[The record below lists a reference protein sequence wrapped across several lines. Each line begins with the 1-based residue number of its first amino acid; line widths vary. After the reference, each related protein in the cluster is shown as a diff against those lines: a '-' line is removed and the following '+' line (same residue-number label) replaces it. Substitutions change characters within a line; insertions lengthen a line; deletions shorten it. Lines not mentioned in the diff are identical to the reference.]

1 MLQKYSPLRNLAR
14 NRKSLVEIHGIL
26 QKTRSEVESKKSELR
41 ELVGDHYRS
50 VLESSD
56 HIRAMSECAS
66 MVAQK
71 AEKADELIAT
81 MRELAASPPVEVG
94 EGSPAADDSEF
105 LLCERLAELLDLPE
119 RVRDLVADFSF
130 VEAARVA
137 LVDAPS
143 LQAEVQQLL
152 DASASP
158 LPGFDVHGLIA
169 QQAAFYRS
177 LPRQVASGCVDAFD
191 EAELTPSGSA
201 EAFVAHLLLD
211 DAAQHDEPLGAG
223 VLELACRVSVHLEG
237 ALEKGIRFRLQA
249 LASNEATLAGQAAM
263 QTSDDVEKAAVFAAV
278 AVIQTLLCLRLLYL
292 GIGHR
297 RVIVAGIL
305 LWLRSWTVKSTL
317 GPVSDVKC
325 AEERVVAQRLRQARL
340 RMGRIYLHTITVAL
354 VFTLVSIQTN
364 IVLDRPRWMPAVTT
378 WTLIGSTGLVA
389 LPCLL
394 PGILK
399 ASTLDGFM
407 VVLQGSMTVIASPLG
422 SNLPQGVFV
431 SLACL
436 ALVRIPAACFATLTA
451 LPITCCLAHSGMM
464 MLRGMVELTSTD
476 DDGNSKVMAYGAI
489 WGELFSCITMVGA
502 AFLVQASL
510 KTTVRRGLQY
520 GDAATELCAA
530 TSLLRLTCDAV
541 LELDEAIASHVELDR
556 SKYRDCC

>member
-1 MLQKYSPLRNLAR
+1 MLQKYSPLRNLAKGK
-14 NRKSLVEIHGIL
+14 KSLVEIHGIL
-26 QKTRSEVESKKSELR
+26 QKTRSEVEAKKSELR

-81 MRELAASPPVEVG
+81 MRELAASPPVEDG

-137 LVDAPS
+137 LVDAPF

-152 DASASP
+152 DASPSP
-158 LPGFDVHGLIA
+158 LPGFDIHGLIA

-211 DAAQHDEPLGAG
+211 DAAQHDAEPAFF
-223 VLELACRVSVHLEG
+223 AHWS
-237 ALEKGIRFRLQA
+237 FRLQA
-249 LASNEATLAGQAAM
+249 LASNDSTLARQSAM
-263 QTSDDVEKAAVFAAV
+263 QTSDDVEKATVFAAG
-278 AVIQTLLCLRLLYL
+278 AVIQMLLCLRLLYF

-305 LWLRSWTVKSTL
+305 LWLRSWTVK

-325 AEERVVAQRLRQARL
+325 SQERVVAERLRQARL

-354 VFTLVSIQTN
+354 VFALVSIQTN

-389 LPCLL
+389 LPCVL
-394 PGILK
+394 PGILN
-399 ASTLDGFM
+399 ASTLDGFL

-436 ALVRIPAACFATLTA
+436 ALVRIPAACFATHIA
-451 LPITCCLAHSGMM
+451 LPIACCLAHSGMM
-464 MLRGMVELTSTD
+464 MLRGMVELTSAN
-476 DDGNSKVMAYGAI
+476 DDGNSKAMAYGAI

-502 AFLVQASL
+502 AFLVQAGRGEQISPNPRASL
-510 KTTVRRGLQY
+510 KTTVRRGLQH

>member
-1 MLQKYSPLRNLAR
+1 
-14 NRKSLVEIHGIL
+14 
-26 QKTRSEVESKKSELR
+26 
-41 ELVGDHYRS
+41 
-50 VLESSD
+50 
-56 HIRAMSECAS
+56 
-66 MVAQK
+66 
-71 AEKADELIAT
+71 
-81 MRELAASPPVEVG
+81 
-94 EGSPAADDSEF
+94 
-105 LLCERLAELLDLPE
+105 
-119 RVRDLVADFSF
+119 
-130 VEAARVA
+130 
-137 LVDAPS
+137 
-143 LQAEVQQLL
+143 
-152 DASASP
+152 
-158 LPGFDVHGLIA
+158 
-169 QQAAFYRS
+169 
-177 LPRQVASGCVDAFD
+177 
-191 EAELTPSGSA
+191 
-201 EAFVAHLLLD
+201 
-211 DAAQHDEPLGAG
+211 
-223 VLELACRVSVHLEG
+223 
-237 ALEKGIRFRLQA
+237 
-249 LASNEATLAGQAAM
+249 M

-297 RVIVAGIL
+297 RVIAAGIL

-436 ALVRIPAACFATLTA
+436 ALVRIPAACFATHTA

-502 AFLVQASL
+502 AFLVQAG
-510 KTTVRRGLQY
+510 RGEQISPNSRQTHCL
-520 GDAATELCAA
+520 AAGC
-530 TSLLRLTCDAV
+530 S
-541 LELDEAIASHVELDR
+541 
-556 SKYRDCC
+556 